1 MDNKRLEDK
10 IDKIVDN
17 ISDINITLAK
27 QSTILDEHVR
37 RSTNLE
43 DRVEP
48 LEKHMHMIQGAI
60 KVIGLVAIF
69 AAIIEGILKI
79 TGVVH

>member
-10 IDKIVDN
+10 IDKIVEN
-17 ISDINITLAK
+17 VSEINVTLGK
-27 QSTILDEHVR
+27 QATILDEHVR

-48 LEKHMHMIQGAI
+48 LEKHMHMVQGVI
-60 KVIGLVAIF
+60 KLLGLLGIF
-69 AAIIEGILKI
+69 AAIIEVILKVA
-79 TGVVH
+79 GVIH